1 MFVPTNKDGVAGQ
14 IDYSGRL
21 VINDNIRQTIAL
33 GNVYRFATKADSLA
47 AGASFIVAF
56 DPSMNGLHPGNHYK
70 EKMSAESTAS
80 EVTLSLYEGA
90 EFTVG
95 TEIIAHNFNRNDE
108 CDPSLNIVT
117 LVHTPTVSV
126 DGTKYAGDVT
136 IPGNTALGVGGRT
149 TSSTGEASDEY
160 SVYLN
165 PTKKYR
171 WVFKN
176 TGDTTTNVLVS
187 GRIMLEKDYRAGGV

>member
-21 VINDNIRQTIAL
+21 VINDNVRHTIAL

-70 EKMSAESTAS
+70 EKLSAESTARKLRFRCMKARRYCR
-80 EVTLSLYEGA
+80 TRYA
-90 EFTVG
+90 RTF
-95 TEIIAHNFNRNDE
+95 HRNDE

-117 LVHTPTVSV
+117 LVHTRQFP
-126 DGTKYAGDVT
+126 
-136 IPGNTALGVGGRT
+136 
-149 TSSTGEASDEY
+149 
-160 SVYLN
+160 
-165 PTKKYR
+165 
-171 WVFKN
+171 
-176 TGDTTTNVLVS
+176 
-187 GRIMLEKDYRAGGV
+187 